1 MWFFFTVQA
10 QRVHHSIHR
19 SIMLTWYKTKMYET
33 KRKSSIKTVRYYEY
47 HQHTQ
52 THMCDDCVCSWY
64 IHLKMYA
71 SLNGG
76 NNKWEWILVKISF
89 CMRVVFYLQK
99 LWFFVN
105 FLVYDW
111 ISHSMNFSTSTW
123 CEFWCVYRKRVEHNN
138 NNCR

>member
-1 MWFFFTVQA
+1 
-10 QRVHHSIHR
+10 
-19 SIMLTWYKTKMYET
+19 MLTWYKTKMYET

-99 LWFFVN
+99 LWFYVKIFRLLLN
-105 FLVYDW
+105 EPFY
-111 ISHSMNFSTSTW
+111 
-123 CEFWCVYRKRVEHNN
+123 EFFNTIEAYALFNTPTYGIPLLIMTLLIKFWSNVTNVCVHNML
-138 NNCR
+138 